1 MKTTHSDTITRDPVC
16 GMLVDPTAGKPSV
29 EHDGHTIHFC
39 NPGCKDEFVADPQA
53 YLTAEDPVCGMD
65 VNRATA
71 RHMAKH
77 QGERFYFCSQ
87 GCHDKFEAAPQTYL
101 SGRPEPEPMP
111 EGTLYTC
118 PMDPEI
124 VQEGPGDCPICGM
137 ALEPMGVPPADAGP
151 NPELVDFTKR
161 FKIGTLLT
169 VPLLLLAM
177 GPMVGLPSRT
187 WIGESVAPFLELLLA
202 TPVIFYSGWPFLVRG
217 WRSLVT
223 RNFNMFTL
231 IAMGVVAA
239 FAYSLAAVVVPGL
252 FPESFRDMDGRVSLY
267 FESAAVIVVL
277 VLLGQ
282 ILELRAREKTGSA
295 IRAMLDLAPDTALRI
310 NQDGSEEQVPVEAIR
325 IGDKVRVKPG
335 EKLSVDG
342 VVIEGNSS
350 VDEAMITGEPVPV
363 EKTEGDKVTA
373 ATING
378 TGTLIVQAEK
388 VGADTT
394 LSKIVEMVANAQ
406 RSRAPI
412 QKLVD
417 KVAGYFVPSVIA
429 VAVLSFIVWALVGP
443 APTLGYAFVIS
454 VTVLVIA
461 CPCALGLATPMSVMT
476 ATGRGAQAGVLIK
489 DAESLERFSHVDT
502 LIVDK
507 TGTLTLGKPELVGVH
522 PAKGFDKNAV
532 LQMAA
537 SLEKGSEHPL
547 AAAILSG
554 AEAASVSTVPVKDF
568 NAITG
573 KGVSG
578 KIGGKTTS
586 LGNEAMMDGL
596 GISLPLDEANALQ
609 DKGQTV
615 MFLAAGKKFAGMIAV
630 ADPIKE
636 SAKKAIDD
644 LRAEGLHVIMATG
657 DTARTAKAV
666 ANELGLD
673 DVRAGVLPEDKAKL
687 VAELQDQGRKVG
699 MIGDGVNDAPALA
712 RAYVGIAMGT
722 GSDVA
727 IESAG
732 LTLVGGELAGVVR
745 ARRLADAMLRNIR
758 QNLFLAFVYNGIGVP
773 IAAGVLYP
781 FFGILLSPMI
791 AAAAMAGSSL
801 SVVGNALRLRNAKL

>member
-16 GMLVDPTAGKPSV
+16 GMLVDPAAGKPSV

-39 NPGCKDEFVADPQA
+39 SPGCKDKFVADPQA

-77 QGERFYFCSQ
+77 QGERFYFCSA
-87 GCHDKFEAAPQTYL
+87 GCHDKFEAAPENYL
-101 SGRPEPEPMP
+101 SGRPAPEPMP

-124 VQEGPGDCPICGM
+124 IQEGPGDCPICGM
-137 ALEPMGVPPADAGP
+137 ALEPMGVPPRDAGP
-151 NPELVDFTKR
+151 NPELVDFTRR
-161 FKIGTLLT
+161 FKIGGSLTL
-169 VPLLLLAM
+169 PLLLLAM
-177 GPMVGLPSRT
+177 GPMIGLPVRG
-187 WIGESVAPFLELLLA
+187 WIGESVAPFLELALA
-202 TPVIFYSGWPFLVRG
+202 APVIFYSGWPFLVRG

-239 FAYSLAAVVVPGL
+239 FVYSLAAVLVPGV
-252 FPESFRDMDGRVSLY
+252 FPDSFRNMEGRVSLY

-295 IRAMLDLAPDTALRI
+295 IKALMDLAPETALRI
-310 NQDGSEEQVPVEAIR
+310 NDDGTEEQVPVEAIR
-325 IGDKVRVKPG
+325 ISDRVRIKPG

-342 VVIEGNSS
+342 VVVEGNSS

-363 EKTEGDKVTA
+363 EKAEGDKVVA

-378 TGTLIVQAEK
+378 TGTLIVKAEK

-417 KVAGYFVPSVIA
+417 QVSGYFVPSVIA

-443 APTLGYAFVIS
+443 APTLGYAFVIA

-489 DAESLERFSHVDT
+489 DAESLERFAHVDT

-522 PAKGFDKNAV
+522 PATGFAENDV

-547 AAAILSG
+547 AAAILNG
-554 AEAASVSTVPVKDF
+554 AEAAAVKAEPVKDF
-568 NAITG
+568 NATTG

-578 KIGGKTTS
+578 RIGRKTVS
-586 LGNEAMMDGL
+586 LGNEAMMADI
-596 GISLPLDEANALQ
+596 GIPLPEDEATALQ

-615 MFLAAGKKFAGMIAV
+615 MFLAVGNTFAGMIAV

-636 SAKKAIDD
+636 AAKQALDD

-657 DTARTAKAV
+657 DNARTARAV
-666 ANELGLD
+666 ASELGLD

-801 SVVGNALRLRNAKL
+801 SVVGNALRLRNTKL